1 MIPLVDDAR
10 PQLARGPKSDN
21 AGPSGHHS
29 IALASITLIAFV
41 AATTTIALW
50 RAYDG
55 TSPEL
60 DRAMAARQLQA
71 RAGQASQELIEK
83 TKGIEATQ
91 QEWIEQL
98 LVMQDQLQSMR
109 RLSKQN
115 PRGCPNRSRRLQR
128 RSTAYGNLLQTRKRQ
143 TLATRRP
150 KPVKTRR
157 GGRGN
162 VRAAQADEI
171 ARLGASWGR
180 CTASL
185 CHLLAT
191 VKNGIVASKPQE
203 FRSSRL
209 QSYWSLAM
217 SRVGAEC

>member
-50 RAYDG
+50 RAYAG

-98 LVMQDQLQSMR
+98 LVMQDQLHSMR
-109 RLSKQN
+109 RLLTAQQAESKRLSEQVATLTEAIDGLRQSFAN
-115 PRGCPNRSRRLQR
+115 PQASDARHPASEASQDATGR
-128 RSTAYGNLLQTRKRQ
+128 TR
-143 TLATRRP
+143 
-150 KPVKTRR
+150 
-157 GGRGN
+157 
-162 VRAAQADEI
+162 
-171 ARLGASWGR
+171 
-180 CTASL
+180 
-185 CHLLAT
+185 
-191 VKNGIVASKPQE
+191 
-203 FRSSRL
+203 
-209 QSYWSLAM
+209 
-217 SRVGAEC
+217 